1 MRKGILPFAGAAIV
15 ALSAPAVVW
24 AQENADIVETAKSA
38 GNFKT
43 FEKAL
48 LEAGLTETLKG
59 PGPFTVFAPTDEAF
73 AKLPPGKLAALMKDK
88 SALKEVLLY
97 HVVTGRVLSGEIAK
111 LNGKSKKTAEGG
123 EAKIMMM
130 GTGIMVNNANVT
142 KSDILAS
149 NGVIHVID
157 AVMMPP
163 GK

>member
-1 MRKGILPFAGAAIV
+1 MSKLLARR
-15 ALSAPAVVW
+15 
-24 AQENADIVETAKSA
+24 

-43 FEKAL
+43 FTKAV
-48 LEAGLTETLKG
+48 EDAGLASTLKG
-59 PGPFTVFAPTDEAF
+59 VGPFTVFVPTDEAF
-73 AKLPPGKLAALMKDK
+73 AKLPPGKLASLMKDK

-97 HVVTGRVLSGEIAK
+97 HVVTGTVMSADIAK
-111 LNGKSKKTAEGG
+111 LNGKGKKTAEGS

-157 AVMMPP
+157 AVMLPP
-163 GK
+163 GS